1 MKQEKSFDKAAKDLA
16 ALLEKHFDSLSPQ
29 EREEKSAAFQEVV
42 AKVGTR
48 AKSVEPPGTQ
58 GSRRSAG
65 RPE

>member
-1 MKQEKSFDKAAKDLA
+1 MKQEKSLDKAAKDLA

-29 EREEKSAAFQEVV
+29 EREEKAAAFQEVG
-42 AKVGTR
+42 AQSVG
-48 AKSVEPPGTQ
+48 PPGTQ